1 MRVPL
6 SVTHPCRFTK
16 GSHVY
21 LVQRCCAVSVVGEWA
36 QPSALHPTCH
46 ASSCLSSFLTLSP
59 REMYNYAGDN
69 REHLNAEVAF
79 QPLLLPL
86 FRLNY
91 SATLLEGLQ
100 HHIIN
105 I

>member
-1 MRVPL
+1 
-6 SVTHPCRFTK
+6 
-16 GSHVY
+16 
-21 LVQRCCAVSVVGEWA
+21 
-36 QPSALHPTCH
+36 
-46 ASSCLSSFLTLSP
+46 
-59 REMYNYAGDN
+59 MYNYAGDN